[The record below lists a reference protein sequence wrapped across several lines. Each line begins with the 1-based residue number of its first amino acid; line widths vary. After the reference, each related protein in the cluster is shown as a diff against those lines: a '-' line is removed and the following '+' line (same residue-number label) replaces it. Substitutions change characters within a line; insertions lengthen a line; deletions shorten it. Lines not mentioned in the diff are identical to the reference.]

1 MTTQTIDRNIIFKEE
16 TIVSERVK
24 YIMLEKNKKE
34 SWIQEVL
41 IISSQILRIW
51 STHVD
56 QIYFVEFENIFSRL
70 NILLE

>member
-41 IISSQILRIW
+41 IISSQILTIW

-56 QIYFVEFENIFSRL
+56 QIYYVEFEFLLSRL
-70 NILLE
+70 SILLE

>member
-34 SWIQEVL
+34 SWIQGS
-41 IISSQILRIW
+41 IN
-51 STHVD
+51 
-56 QIYFVEFENIFSRL
+56 YFFSDIDNL
-70 NILLE
+70 NFFFKIKHFT

>member
-41 IISSQILRIW
+41 IISSQILIIW
-51 STHVD
+51 STHEAY
-56 QIYFVEFENIFSRL
+56 YFKRAL
-70 NILLE
+70 K

>member
-1 MTTQTIDRNIIFKEE
+1 MPTQTIDRNMIFKEE

-24 YIMLEKNKKE
+24 YIMLEKNEKE
-34 SWIQEVL
+34 SWIQEVS
-41 IISSQILRIW
+41 IISSQILIIW

-56 QIYFVEFENIFSRL
+56 QIYYVEFENIFSRL

>member
-1 MTTQTIDRNIIFKEE
+1 MPTQTIDRNIIFKEE

-24 YIMLEKNKKE
+24 YIMLEKNEKE

-41 IISSQILRIW
+41 IISSQILKIW

-70 NILLE
+70 SILLE

>member
-1 MTTQTIDRNIIFKEE
+1 MPTQTIDRNIIFKEE

-24 YIMLEKNKKE
+24 YIMLEKNEKE

-41 IISSQILRIW
+41 IISSQILKIW

>member
-1 MTTQTIDRNIIFKEE
+1 MPTQTIDRNIIFQEE

-24 YIMLEKNKKE
+24 YIMLEKNEKE

-41 IISSQILRIW
+41 IISSQILIIW

-56 QIYFVEFENIFSRL
+56 QIYYVDFENIFSRL

>member
-1 MTTQTIDRNIIFKEE
+1 MPTQTIDRNIIFKEE

-24 YIMLEKNKKE
+24 YIMLEKNEKE

>member
-1 MTTQTIDRNIIFKEE
+1 MPTQTIDRNIIFQEE

-24 YIMLEKNKKE
+24 YIMLEKNEKE

-41 IISSQILRIW
+41 IISSQISKNW

>member
-1 MTTQTIDRNIIFKEE
+1 MPTQTIDRNIIFKEE

-24 YIMLEKNKKE
+24 YIMLEKNEKE
-34 SWIQEVL
+34 SWIQEVS
-41 IISSQILRIW
+41 IISSQILIIW

-56 QIYFVEFENIFSRL
+56 QIYYVEFENIFSRL

>member
-1 MTTQTIDRNIIFKEE
+1 MPTQTIDRNIIFKEE

-24 YIMLEKNKKE
+24 YIMLEKNEKE

-41 IISSQILRIW
+41 IISSQILIIW
-51 STHVD
+51 STHVE
-56 QIYFVEFENIFSRL
+56 QIYYVEFENIFSRL

>member
-41 IISSQILRIW
+41 IISSQILIIW
-51 STHVD
+51 STH
-56 QIYFVEFENIFSRL
+56 IMSNL
-70 NILLE
+70 NFFQD

>member
-1 MTTQTIDRNIIFKEE
+1 MTTQTIDRNIIFEEE

-24 YIMLEKNKKE
+24 YIMLEKNEKE

-41 IISSQILRIW
+41 IISSQILKIW

>member
-1 MTTQTIDRNIIFKEE
+1 MPTQTIDRNIIFKEE

-24 YIMLEKNKKE
+24 YIMSEKNEKE

-41 IISSQILRIW
+41 IISSQILIIW

-56 QIYFVEFENIFSRL
+56 QIYYVEFENIFSRL

>member
-1 MTTQTIDRNIIFKEE
+1 MPTQTIDRNIIFKEE

-24 YIMLEKNKKE
+24 YIMLEKNEKE

-41 IISSQILRIW
+41 IISSQILIIW

-56 QIYFVEFENIFSRL
+56 QIYYVEFENVFSRL

>member
-1 MTTQTIDRNIIFKEE
+1 MPTQTIDRNIIFKEE

-41 IISSQILRIW
+41 IISSQILIIW
-51 STHVD
+51 ST
-56 QIYFVEFENIFSRL
+56 QSC
-70 NILLE
+70 

>member
-1 MTTQTIDRNIIFKEE
+1 MPTQTIDRNIIFKEE

-24 YIMLEKNKKE
+24 YIMLEKNEKE

-41 IISSQILRIW
+41 IISSQIFKIW

>member
-1 MTTQTIDRNIIFKEE
+1 MPTQTIDRNIIFEEE

-24 YIMLEKNKKE
+24 YIMLEKNEKE

-41 IISSQILRIW
+41 IISSQILKIW

>member
-1 MTTQTIDRNIIFKEE
+1 MPTQTIDRNIIFKEE

-24 YIMLEKNKKE
+24 HIMLEKNEKE

-41 IISSQILRIW
+41 IISSQILIIW

-56 QIYFVEFENIFSRL
+56 QIYYVEFENIFSRL

>member
-1 MTTQTIDRNIIFKEE
+1 MPTQTIDRNIIFKEE

-24 YIMLEKNKKE
+24 YIMLEKNEKE

-41 IISSQILRIW
+41 IISSQILIIW

-56 QIYFVEFENIFSRL
+56 QIYYVDFENIFSRL

>member
-1 MTTQTIDRNIIFKEE
+1 MPTQTIDRNIIFKEE

-24 YIMLEKNKKE
+24 YIMLEKNEKE

-41 IISSQILRIW
+41 IISSQILIIW

-56 QIYFVEFENIFSRL
+56 QIYYVEFENIFSRL

>member
-1 MTTQTIDRNIIFKEE
+1 MPTQIIDRNIIFKEE

-24 YIMLEKNKKE
+24 YIMLEKNEKE

-41 IISSQILRIW
+41 FIPSQIFKIW

-56 QIYFVEFENIFSRL
+56 QIYYVEFENVFSRL
-70 NILLE
+70 KILLE

>member
-1 MTTQTIDRNIIFKEE
+1 MPTQTIDRNIIFQEE

-24 YIMLEKNKKE
+24 YIMLEKNEKE

-41 IISSQILRIW
+41 IISSQILKIW

>member
-1 MTTQTIDRNIIFKEE
+1 MPKQTIDRNIIFKEE

-24 YIMLEKNKKE
+24 YIMSEKNEKE
-34 SWIQEVL
+34 SWIQEVS
-41 IISSQILRIW
+41 IISSQILIIW

-56 QIYFVEFENIFSRL
+56 QIYYVEFENIFSRL

>member
-1 MTTQTIDRNIIFKEE
+1 MPTQTIDRNIIFKEE

-24 YIMLEKNKKE
+24 YIMSEKNEKE
-34 SWIQEVL
+34 SWIQEVS
-41 IISSQILRIW
+41 IISSQILIIW

-56 QIYFVEFENIFSRL
+56 QIYYVEFENIFSRL

>member
-1 MTTQTIDRNIIFKEE
+1 MPTQTIDRNIIFKEE

-24 YIMLEKNKKE
+24 YIMLEKNEKE

-41 IISSQILRIW
+41 IISSQILKIW

-56 QIYFVEFENIFSRL
+56 QIYCVEFENIFSRL
-70 NILLE
+70 SILLE

>member
-1 MTTQTIDRNIIFKEE
+1 MPTGTIDRNIIFKEE

-24 YIMLEKNKKE
+24 YIMLEKNEKE

-41 IISSQILRIW
+41 IISSQILIIW

-56 QIYFVEFENIFSRL
+56 QIYYVEFENIFSRL